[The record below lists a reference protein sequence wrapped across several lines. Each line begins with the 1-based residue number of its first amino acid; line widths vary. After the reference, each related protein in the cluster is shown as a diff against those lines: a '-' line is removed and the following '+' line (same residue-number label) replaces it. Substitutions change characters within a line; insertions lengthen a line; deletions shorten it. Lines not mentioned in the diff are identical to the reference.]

1 MVSVVDPKFEY
12 LLSKPSAYVP
22 GKEAEDLL
30 FTDAF
35 LQSMLKDATQDV
47 TLANSAAANEKMRAG
62 ITKTNRPDPSTRVL
76 RPIRSEAPG
85 YFPEERRRSDKRKE
99 HTTPANTWLRGG
111 GRNVSFIS
119 CNTPKSGVNCKEGN
133 VRVGEQIL
141 DFVIIWG
148 KVTDD
153 VWVDCVT
160 SGVKFEFLEHP
171 KQFRK
176 PSPVPMSADMLKV
189 CDLEVKELLKK
200 RAVVDVTGTN
210 SEGFVCAL
218 FVIPKKAGGF
228 RPIVNLNR

>member
-1 MVSVVDPKFEY
+1 M
-12 LLSKPSAYVP
+12 
-22 GKEAEDLL
+22 
-30 FTDAF
+30 
-35 LQSMLKDATQDV
+35 
-47 TLANSAAANEKMRAG
+47 
-62 ITKTNRPDPSTRVL
+62 
-76 RPIRSEAPG
+76 
-85 YFPEERRRSDKRKE
+85 
-99 HTTPANTWLRGG
+99 
-111 GRNVSFIS
+111 
-119 CNTPKSGVNCKEGN
+119 
-133 VRVGEQIL
+133 

-176 PSPVPMSADMLKV
+176 PSPVPMSEDMLKV